1 MNKIAI
7 ILVAVLIFAL
17 GSGIGTAAEI
27 VVSPGESIQTAVNNA
42 ASGDAVIVKPGNYTE
57 NIRVITPNLVIKSE
71 SGNPKDTVINGRGGA
86 NLFIITANNA
96 TISGFRIESAEAGIY
111 LSRCGGCTLAN
122 NEFLH
127 NRLGIHLNSANNNR
141 ISQNRINSNEKHGI
155 QLVNSEGNQLLNN
168 IINSNERGINSLTSN
183 KSTISGNEV
192 SYNTEFGMW
201 ISQSHD
207 NKITG
212 NTVNESS
219 RGIHQNSSSRNVISG
234 NIIAFNNVSGL
245 FECPG
250 CHNNRIFNNYLNNRD
265 NANIK
270 TRDTTWNITKTIGT
284 NIVGG
289 PYLGGNFW
297 ANPTGTGFSQTAQ
310 DTNKDGIAD
319 TEYNTSNIS
328 DFLPLVSGS
337 GQEIVP
343 PVANF
348 NANVMNGTAP
358 LSVQFWDS
366 SQNAISWNWD
376 FDTDG
381 NLDSQIPNP
390 VYVYRTPG
398 NYTVTL
404 TVSNGNSISVKTA
417 RIIVEAESSEIN
429 LLPVPD
435 FKNNVINDSP
445 ALSVQFTDSSQNT
458 GWRTW
463 YFGDGGTSNEQN
475 PVHIY
480 AAEGTYNVFLSASN
494 ENGTV
499 SKNAWVTIKKTSSS
513 EGNSHKSSSSG
524 SSSKSGGGG
533 GAGGSPEAQRNVE
546 IKELSQTYV
555 SSSQAANFTFPKKA
569 TCVEYIC
576 FDSKKTLGKTTTIA
590 EMLKGKSNLV
600 SQLPEG
606 EVYKSINVWVGSG
619 GVGTAKN
626 IENAVICFKVDKAWI
641 KDKKIDKDSIVLNR
655 YTTADK
661 KWEELQAT
669 LSNEDEKY
677 LYFTAKTPE
686 YGSFAITAKQLE
698 NNLNNHEISKDS
710 EKEESSSEERD
721 NDDKSVTTEKGS
733 EEKTEPEES
742 LKMPAFEIVY
752 GILGLFATYVFRKK

>member
-7 ILVAVLIFAL
+7 LLVAVLFFAL
-17 GSGIGTAAEI
+17 SSGIGTASEI
-27 VVSPGESIQTAVNNA
+27 FVGTGESIQAALNNV
-42 ASGDAVIVKPGNYTE
+42 ASGDVVIVKPGNYTE
-57 NIRVITPNLVIKSE
+57 NIRVTTPNLVIRSE
-71 SGNPKDTVINGRGGA
+71 SGNPKDTVINARGGA
-86 NLFIITANNA
+86 NLFSITANNV

-111 LSRCGGCTLAN
+111 LSRCSGCTVAN

-127 NRLGIHLNSANNNR
+127 NRLGVHLNSANNNR
-141 ISQNRINSNEKHGI
+141 ISQNKINSNEKHGI

-183 KSTISGNEV
+183 KSTISGNDV

-201 ISQSHD
+201 VSQSHD

-219 RGIHQNSSSRNVISG
+219 RGIHQNSSSRNTISG

-250 CHNNRIFNNYLNNRD
+250 CHNNRIFNNYFNNIY

-270 TRDTTWNITKTIGT
+270 TRDTTWNTTKTVGT

-297 ANPTGTGFSQTAQ
+297 ANPEGTGFSQTAQ
-310 DTNKDGIAD
+310 DTDKDGIAD
-319 TEYNTSNIS
+319 TGYNTSNIS

-343 PVANF
+343 PAANF

-358 LSVQFWDS
+358 LSVQFRDS

-417 RIIVEAESSEIN
+417 RVIVEAESSEAN
-429 LLPVPD
+429 LLPVPE
-435 FKNNVINDSP
+435 FKNNLIGDSSD
-445 ALSVQFTDSSQNT
+445 LSVQFTDTSQNT

-463 YFGDGGTSNEQN
+463 YFGDGIIDN
-475 PVHIY
+475 PFIP
-480 AAEGTYNVFLSASN
+480 
-494 ENGTV
+494 ENGKIIQKLPLSFIV
-499 SKNAWVTIKKTSSS
+499 VTIDRS
-513 EGNSHKSSSSG
+513 N
-524 SSSKSGGGG
+524 
-533 GAGGSPEAQRNVE
+533 
-546 IKELSQTYV
+546 
-555 SSSQAANFTFPKKA
+555 A
-569 TCVEYIC
+569 TIIHGI
-576 FDSKKTLGKTTTIA
+576 TPHTI
-590 EMLKGKSNLV
+590 
-600 SQLPEG
+600 
-606 EVYKSINVWVGSG
+606 
-619 GVGTAKN
+619 
-626 IENAVICFKVDKAWI
+626 
-641 KDKKIDKDSIVLNR
+641 
-655 YTTADK
+655 
-661 KWEELQAT
+661 
-669 LSNEDEKY
+669 
-677 LYFTAKTPE
+677 
-686 YGSFAITAKQLE
+686 
-698 NNLNNHEISKDS
+698 
-710 EKEESSSEERD
+710 
-721 NDDKSVTTEKGS
+721 
-733 EEKTEPEES
+733 
-742 LKMPAFEIVY
+742 
-752 GILGLFATYVFRKK
+752 